1 MMSDEPQQEN
11 VRKDGDATV
20 ATIAEA
26 AALHQAGKLDEAA
39 RIYREILARSRFDF
53 DANHLLGVVALQQGK
68 FDTAQRLINI
78 ALALRPNDV
87 AAVGNLGVSYLRDG
101 QLEPALQW
109 FELAVKLQPDSLA
122 ALKNLGE
129 TLYHLGR
136 HRAAIPLLEKACAVD
151 PSSYEA
157 YNLLGACC
165 LQVGDDHNAAKAFEE
180 ATRVR
185 PDDAEA
191 WANLSVASK
200 AIGQDARAR
209 DCADKAVR
217 LRSESP
223 VALDAL
229 AQTQFEQGRIAE
241 AVENYRRGVPLVAPS
256 VNMLLSYA
264 YTLIANGLNDAAI
277 QQLERARALDDKN
290 LTVRWVLAIAQIK
303 TIYESESEIP
313 ESRKLFAKSLDEIE
327 SWYASM
333 PGIEAPDRAVGAVQ
347 PFWLAYHP
355 YNNRDL
361 LKRYGALCVTFMSK
375 LPRRGGGLA
384 QNGVSPVGR
393 KLRIGIVSSFISEH
407 SIWTAITRGW
417 VHHLDRDR
425 FEISVFH
432 LSTIVDRETES
443 AIDSVAYFDNR
454 AKNFPEWVDAISC
467 RQLDVVLYPEIGC
480 DALTVRL
487 AALRLAP
494 IQAVAWGHPE
504 TSGLPTIDLFLS
516 AQAFEP
522 AGAAKNNYSEKLI
535 ALPNLGVYVEP
546 LAPPNVDPD
555 LRSLKLPENQ
565 PLLLC
570 PGQPFK
576 YTPQYDEVWVQIAK
590 GLQRKAF
597 FRKSTGGRLVFF
609 RSQYDSRDRILE
621 KRLRSAFARGG
632 VDFDAHVSIIPFLDR
647 ASFFGLM
654 RRSALMLDTLGFSGF
669 NTALQAIEC
678 ELPILAFDGD
688 FMRGRLASGILREI
702 DMPELIAKSREDF
715 VKKAVALAKD
725 PVELRAL
732 RSKIIARRA
741 GLFRNLAPVR
751 ALEVCLSEAAASL
764 KVQMPNEDP

>member
-1 MMSDEPQQEN
+1 MSDESQQGN
-11 VRKDGDATV
+11 VRNDDAL

-26 AALHQAGKLDEAA
+26 AALHEAGKLDEAA
-39 RIYREILARSRFDF
+39 GIYREILARSRYDF

-68 FDTAQRLINI
+68 FEVAQRLINV

-122 ALKNLGE
+122 ALTNLGE

-136 HRAAIPLLEKACAVD
+136 HRAAIPLLQKACAVD
-151 PSSYEA
+151 PSSYAA

-180 ATRVR
+180 ATRLR
-185 PDDAEA
+185 PEDAEA

-200 AIGQDARAR
+200 AIGQDDRAR
-209 DCADKAVR
+209 DSADKAVR

-223 VALDAL
+223 AALDAS
-229 AQTQFEQGRIAE
+229 AQAQFEQGRIAE
-241 AVENYRRGVPLVAPS
+241 AVENYRRGVPLGAPS

-277 QQLERARALDDKN
+277 QELERARALDDKN

-327 SWYASM
+327 SWYESNPA
-333 PGIEAPDRAVGAVQ
+333 IEAPDKAVGAVQ

-375 LPRRGGGLA
+375 LPRRAPDGRA
-384 QNGVSPVGR
+384 QNGASPAGR
-393 KLRIGIVSSFISEH
+393 KLRIGIVSSHISEH
-407 SIWTAITRGW
+407 SIWTAVTRGW

-432 LSTIVDRETES
+432 LSTIVDRETET
-443 AIDSVAYFDNR
+443 AMHSVAYFDNR
-454 AKNFPEWVDAISC
+454 AKNFGEWVDAISG
-467 RQLDVVLYPEIGC
+467 RQLDAILYPEIGC
-480 DALTVRL
+480 DALTVKL

-522 AGAAKNNYSEKLI
+522 ADAAENNYSEKLI

-546 LAPPNVDPD
+546 LAPPSADPD
-555 LRSLKLPENQ
+555 LRSLKLPEDQ

-576 YTPQYDEVWVQIAK
+576 YTPQYDDVWVQIAK
-590 GLQRKAF
+590 GLQRKTL
-597 FRKSTGGRLVFF
+597 FRKSIGGRLVFF

-621 KRLRSAFARGG
+621 KRLRAAFARGG

-647 ASFFGLM
+647 ARFFGLM

-678 ELPILAFDGD
+678 ELPILAFEGD

-702 DMPELIAKSREDF
+702 DMPELVAKSREHF
-715 VKKAVALAKD
+715 VEKAVALARD
-725 PVELRAL
+725 PVGLQAL

-764 KVQMPNEDP
+764 KVQIPNENQ

>member
-1 MMSDEPQQEN
+1 MSDESQQGN
-11 VRKDGDATV
+11 VRNDDAL

-26 AALHQAGKLDEAA
+26 AALHEAGKLDEAA
-39 RIYREILARSRFDF
+39 GIYREILARSRYDF

-68 FDTAQRLINI
+68 FEVAQRLINV

-122 ALKNLGE
+122 ALTNLGE

-136 HRAAIPLLEKACAVD
+136 HRAAIPLLQKACAVD
-151 PSSYEA
+151 PSSYAA

-180 ATRVR
+180 ATRLR
-185 PDDAEA
+185 PEDAEA

-200 AIGQDARAR
+200 AIGQDDRAR
-209 DCADKAVR
+209 DSADKAVR

-223 VALDAL
+223 AALDAS
-229 AQTQFEQGRIAE
+229 AQAQFEQGRIAE
-241 AVENYRRGVPLVAPS
+241 AVENYRRGVPLGAPS

-277 QQLERARALDDKN
+277 QELERARALDDKN

-327 SWYASM
+327 SWYESNPA
-333 PGIEAPDRAVGAVQ
+333 IEAPDKAVGAVQ

-375 LPRRGGGLA
+375 LPRRAPDGRA
-384 QNGVSPVGR
+384 QNGASPAGR
-393 KLRIGIVSSFISEH
+393 KLRIGIVSSHISEH
-407 SIWTAITRGW
+407 SIWTAVTRGW

-432 LSTIVDRETES
+432 LSTIVDRETET
-443 AIDSVAYFDNR
+443 AMHSVAYFDNR
-454 AKNFPEWVDAISC
+454 AKNFGEWVDAISG
-467 RQLDVVLYPEIGC
+467 RQLDAILYPEIGC
-480 DALTVRL
+480 DALTVKL

-522 AGAAKNNYSEKLI
+522 ADAAENNYSEKLI

-546 LAPPNVDPD
+546 LAPPSADPD
-555 LRSLKLPENQ
+555 LRSLKLPEDQ

-576 YTPQYDEVWVQIAK
+576 YTPQYDDVWVQIAK
-590 GLQRKAF
+590 GLQRKTL
-597 FRKSTGGRLVFF
+597 FRKSIGGRLVFF

-621 KRLRSAFARGG
+621 KRLRAAFARGG
-632 VDFDAHVSIIPFLDR
+632 VDFDAHVEHHSVPR
-647 ASFFGLM
+647 P
-654 RRSALMLDTLGFSGF
+654 RK
-669 NTALQAIEC
+669 
-678 ELPILAFDGD
+678 ILWADATIGTD
-688 FMRGRLASGILREI
+688 A
-702 DMPELIAKSREDF
+702 
-715 VKKAVALAKD
+715 
-725 PVELRAL
+725 
-732 RSKIIARRA
+732 
-741 GLFRNLAPVR
+741 
-751 ALEVCLSEAAASL
+751 
-764 KVQMPNEDP
+764 